1 MPAPMLV
8 VQTTYAELLERCAA
22 ASFGAAFPEEGTFT
36 CKTIKGRRY
45 WYFQVRTAEGRAQRY
60 VAPESPELLERIATH
75 RQARD
80 DERERRVLVS
90 TLVRSFGLPAPLAT
104 IGDVVSALAKAGIFR
119 LRSVLIGTV
128 AYQSYPAMLGV
139 RVPGALLQ
147 TSDVDIAQFTNVSV
161 SVADRTPPMLEV
173 LKEADSTFKEVPRI
187 SQHNAATS
195 YMAKG
200 GLRVDFVTPN
210 QGADTDRSQ
219 DLPALQTAAQPLRFL
234 DFLIDETEDAVVLHG
249 SGIYVK
255 VPAPERYAVH
265 KLILATRRRTGTGK
279 RDKDLH
285 QAQVLI
291 ESLAGKRPQA
301 LKQVWEEAY
310 GRGKEWRAAL
320 LTGMSQL
327 APVARDVLLKT
338 LNRTREIIP
347 GIDLAFNSPSL
358 RYDSSRDIVQFVGE
372 ALGSSVECGVSREAL
387 ADHFGADGLDRNG
400 RIDAV
405 RKNRSQIEQLLRKK
419 YLSSPVDGSEVLLL
433 KTTDVT
439 TGGSSGDPGLHQ
451 D

>member
-1 MPAPMLV
+1 
-8 VQTTYAELLERCAA
+8 
-22 ASFGAAFPEEGTFT
+22 
-36 CKTIKGRRY
+36 
-45 WYFQVRTAEGRAQRY
+45 
-60 VAPESPELLERIATH
+60 
-75 RQARD
+75 
-80 DERERRVLVS
+80 
-90 TLVRSFGLPAPLAT
+90 
-104 IGDVVSALAKAGIFR
+104 
-119 LRSVLIGTV
+119 
-128 AYQSYPAMLGV
+128 
-139 RVPGALLQ
+139 
-147 TSDVDIAQFTNVSV
+147 V

-173 LKEADSTFKEVPRI
+173 LKEADSTFKEIPHI
-187 SQHNAATS
+187 SHHNAATS

-219 DLPALQTAAQPLRFL
+219 DLPALQTAAEPLRFL
-234 DFLIDETEDAVVLHG
+234 DFLIHETEDAVVLHG

-285 QAQVLI
+285 QAEVLI

-310 GRGKEWRAAL
+310 GRGKGWRAAL

-338 LNRTREIIP
+338 LNRTRETIP

-358 RYDSSRDIVQFVGE
+358 RYDPRRDIVQFVGE
-372 ALGSSVECGVSREAL
+372 ALGRSVECGVTGEAL
-387 ADHFGADGLDRNG
+387 TDHFGADGLDRNG

-439 TGGSSGDPGLHQ
+439 TGGSSGHPGRHQ